1 MFKIH
6 QKSRILES
14 RRRRRKNSLFFAQT
28 KGKSSVFSVLIRFCG
43 EGGMSSEGGPSEH
56 VAEPLL
62 DEEMLSAT
70 DSETEREKQKVNL
83 AVIFSIKCCFSD
95 RNVGACVLRH

>member
-1 MFKIH
+1 M
-6 QKSRILES
+6 
-14 RRRRRKNSLFFAQT
+14 LFFAQT

-70 DSETEREKQKVNL
+70 DSENERKKQKYIL
-83 AVIFSIKCCFSD
+83 QLFFSIKRCF
-95 RNVGACVLRH
+95 